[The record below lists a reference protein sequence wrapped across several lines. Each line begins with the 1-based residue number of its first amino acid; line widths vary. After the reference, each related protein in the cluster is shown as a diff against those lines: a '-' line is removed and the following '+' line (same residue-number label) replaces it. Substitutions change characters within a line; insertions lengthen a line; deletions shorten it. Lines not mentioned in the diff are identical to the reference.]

1 MRRWIGIV
9 LAGVM
14 LAACGTAAPAAT
26 PTPEAR
32 AVADGG
38 DGMHAGHDMAM
49 DGADAHAGHLMG
61 DAPFDVLFID
71 GMLVHHAGAVVMAQQ
86 ALAEAERPEVRE
98 LAGAIIE
105 AQQREIAQLAEW
117 RASWFA
123 DQPVAVAPAFDM
135 GPMTVAPGDAPFDQ
149 RFLEAMIPHHE
160 AAVVMAQQA
169 LERSGRDE
177 IRRLAQAIIATQ
189 QAEIDQMREWLRR

>member
-1 MRRWIGIV
+1 
-9 LAGVM
+9 
-14 LAACGTAAPAAT
+14 
-26 PTPEAR
+26 
-32 AVADGG
+32 
-38 DGMHAGHDMAM
+38 
-49 DGADAHAGHLMG
+49 
-61 DAPFDVLFID
+61 
-71 GMLVHHAGAVVMAQQ
+71 MAQQ
-86 ALAEAERPEVRE
+86 ALAEAERPEVRQ

-177 IRRLAQAIIATQ
+177 IRRLAQTIVATQ